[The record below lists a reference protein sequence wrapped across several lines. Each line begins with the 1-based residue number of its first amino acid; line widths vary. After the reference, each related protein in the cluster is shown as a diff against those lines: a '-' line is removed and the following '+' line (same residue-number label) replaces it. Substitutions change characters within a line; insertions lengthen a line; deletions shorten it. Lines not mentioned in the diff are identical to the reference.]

1 MADGGNLTQI
11 FNPRRRLQAVQTNEA
26 LSVVSAFV
34 LIGAVTAAVAG
45 AITGYFWEGFLPISL
60 FVLSGLCASVALVAG
75 WLFVY
80 TITFV
85 PRRLPSTTLPTKNG
99 ADAADFGLLL
109 AAQTYKKGNSKE
121 FESFCKNV
129 LRTSAAQMVLKR
141 LQLSAEEVVAEITTA
156 VLPNYSWDDMGK
168 DAAISAQSSQYSYI
182 SATDALAAFLLH
194 PQMHMFLR
202 RRQLQEEDIR
212 FAVWWEEARRAWH
225 HQRLRWW
232 SEENLLDF
240 TGIGISWAAGF
251 TPLVDQFSRP
261 PRGSAWDIGAAH
273 PKQVDLLINSL
284 ARRRQSNV
292 LLVGQPGVGRIGVIK
307 EVMRRIAA
315 GTAHPALESQRVLY
329 VHVSQ
334 LISGGN
340 SRPQQIAIVSRAL
353 NEMER
358 AGNVI
363 VVLDGLSG
371 ALGGG
376 EGVAN
381 ITDVLVP
388 FFSSPTVRVV
398 AVMSL
403 DDYHQ
408 RLAGNSE
415 LEHLFEIVEVPPLS
429 EERTLKL
436 LALMVEQWEKKSGVF
451 LPYRTLEEIVKSTA
465 SILPHIPFP
474 EKAFDVLEEVVVEA
488 EGSKTVTILPED
500 VDAVITRKTGI
511 DFGKVRQEEA
521 GRLLSLA
528 DQIHRRVVNQHEGV
542 EAVSRAMIRARAGVR
557 SGKHPIG
564 TFLFLGP
571 TGVGK
576 TETAKALAEA
586 YFGAESYL
594 QRLDMSEFQGSDA
607 IERLIGT
614 VGRPIGR
621 LTGLVAEH
629 PFSVI
634 LLDEFEK
641 ASVAVQELF
650 LPLLDEGYITDAR
663 GRKYSFVHSI
673 IIATSNAGAELIRTS
688 VTDDGTFPPDFD
700 TRLREHI
707 LQKGIFLPELLNRFD
722 GVVTFV
728 PLSAQHIR
736 EVAIRMMTSLNARL
750 DAQHGITIAVTDELI
765 NYLAATGYDPEFG
778 ARPMKRL
785 IQDKVEYWIAQ
796 QLIAG
801 RVEGGQQ
808 LTVPVSQF

>member
-156 VLPNYSWDDMGK
+156 VLPNYSWDDM
-168 DAAISAQSSQYSYI
+168 
-182 SATDALAAFLLH
+182 
-194 PQMHMFLR
+194 
-202 RRQLQEEDIR
+202 
-212 FAVWWEEARRAWH
+212 
-225 HQRLRWW
+225 LRWW